1 MLLFLDQCLHIRLHM
16 VHCWWFN
23 YYFAEVKAVVF
34 SFSFPFL
41 HSCYSS
47 FTVDPCWIFNFQ
59 LYSILNWL
67 YVLVHSNIRVCCKL
81 AIDLNG
87 CSISKFL
94 KCLKCLV
101 ESWMVTQRD
110 IFIFW
115 LKAGTKLY
123 VLIIL
128 ESLRP
133 RG

>member
-1 MLLFLDQCLHIRLHM
+1 MLYFSKIATVSWSMLKYSYYIDGLIITLLKLKLLFSVFHFLFFIRVIL
-16 VHCWWFN
+16 
-23 YYFAEVKAVVF
+23 
-34 SFSFPFL
+34 SFM
-41 HSCYSS
+41 
-47 FTVDPCWIFNFQ
+47 VDPCWIFNFQ
-59 LYSILNWL
+59 SYSILSWL
-67 YVLVHSNIRVCCKL
+67 YVLVHFNIRVCCKL

-115 LKAGTKLY
+115 LKSGTKLY

-128 ESLRP
+128 GS
-133 RG
+133 